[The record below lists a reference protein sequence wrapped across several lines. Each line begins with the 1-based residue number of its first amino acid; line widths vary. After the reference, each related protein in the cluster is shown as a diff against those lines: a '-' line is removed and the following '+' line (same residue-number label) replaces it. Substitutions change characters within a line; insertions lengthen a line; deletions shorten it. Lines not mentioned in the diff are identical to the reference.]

1 MNNNNI
7 LNQKN
12 PINKKD
18 KILITILVIL
28 IILSLLL
35 IILVVYN
42 NHILK
47 ETENEKQNSNQQE
60 VIKYYPINFLQPHVN
75 TTLPGSYV
83 DIYFKVINEDDNS
96 LIFGKIIENV
106 KVLNVKDDKD
116 QDVFE
121 KNSNDVRKPAY
132 ILYSITK
139 EQELLLRK
147 ILYLQNSYNIELLI
161 LPCEEDT
168 NNIITNTTKEINEF
182 VDSKIENNSI
192 LPYIQN
198 LDEGV
203 LKTQV

>member
-60 VIKYYPINFLQPHVN
+60 VIIYYPINFLQPYVN

-147 ILYLQNSYNIELLI
+147 ILG
-161 LPCEEDT
+161 C
-168 NNIITNTTKEINEF
+168 IIF
-182 VDSKIENNSI
+182 
-192 LPYIQN
+192 
-198 LDEGV
+198 GV
-203 LKTQV
+203 GK